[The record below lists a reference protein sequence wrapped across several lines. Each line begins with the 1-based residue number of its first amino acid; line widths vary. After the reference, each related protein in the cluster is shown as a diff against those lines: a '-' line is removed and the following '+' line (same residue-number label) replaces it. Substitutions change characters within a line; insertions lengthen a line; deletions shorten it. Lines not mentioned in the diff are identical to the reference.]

1 MTTEELLKPRYKV
14 VADFPGC
21 IFKVP
26 ELLKEGLV
34 HWETINNKQC
44 FKYKGEYIYPHLYPS
59 IFQKLEWWEERDEK
73 DLPKYVRYKG
83 CEMFRFNSPKMSEV
97 LKVDNYQEDCLNHN
111 KGCDWISLYEPAT
124 EQEYLNQ

>member
-1 MTTEELLKPRYKV
+1 MTTEELLRPRWKV
-14 VADFPGC
+14 IADYPNSPFEVNSVLETDDKGVYTLWEHDGKGYITLSDYPA
-21 IFKVP
+21 IFR
-26 ELLKEGLV
+26 
-34 HWETINNKQC
+34 
-44 FKYKGEYIYPHLYPS
+44 
-59 IFQKLEWWEERDEK
+59 KLEWWEKRDEK
-73 DLPKYVRYKG
+73 DLPKYVKYKG